1 MMYRIALSLFLL
13 WLLGVVYAVTLDG
26 FVHVLPVIALGIVF
40 VQYVRTRP
48 QA

>member
-13 WLLGVVYAVTLDG
+13 WLLGVVYSYTLDG
-26 FVHVLPVIALGIVF
+26 FIHALLVIALGIALT
-40 VQYVRTRP
+40 QYIRTRP